1 MQQWKKDVDTFLQL
15 ADRFGIRMLMVGG
28 AAVNFHGYQRHSAD
42 VDFWIDTTQ
51 ENLEKLGKVF
61 QEMGFDFRGFPK
73 EVEEQKQ
80 NISLKFSPV
89 DLDVELITKFN
100 VGKTFKEAY
109 ESSEKGQIGTTNVA
123 RYHVLSFEDLIT
135 SKVKSARAKD
145 LLDVQELKRI
155 KSRETKRGRGLG
167 LGY

>member
-1 MQQWKKDVDTFLQL
+1 MQQWKKDVDTFLEL
-15 ADRFGIRMLMVGG
+15 ADRHEIKMLMVGG

-42 VDFWIDTTQ
+42 VDFWLDTSQ
-51 ENLEKLGKVF
+51 ENLDKLGKVF

-73 EVEEQKQ
+73 EVGEQKQ
-80 NISLKFSPV
+80 NISLKFSPA

-100 VGKTFKEAY
+100 VGKTFNEAY
-109 ESSEKGQIGTTNVA
+109 QSSEEAHIGKIKVA
-123 RYHVLSFEDLIT
+123 RYRVLSFEDLIT

-155 KSRETKRGRGLG
+155 KPRNRKRGRGLG
-167 LGY
+167 Y